1 MNIGMSGMALFVA
14 MGTAGVAGAQEPEAG
29 AEAGTEEA
37 SAEAAPSEEAP
48 AVEEPAAETTE
59 AAAPV
64 ADATPSGKPN
74 SADGGDGA
82 RFRFGISGGALAL
95 FGAGSSF
102 PYGGADLRLGVQVND
117 MIGVYAQPQLGFY
130 GGNTAAGFGTGGL
143 VGASAVVD
151 FTFVDRVF
159 VGAGFG
165 YAVLNNPSGPE
176 LHFRL
181 GGYPLAGRS
190 SEKVRRK
197 GLMVGADLRF
207 YFLDG
212 ATFTLPTLNLGY
224 EAF

>member
-14 MGTAGVAGAQEPEAG
+14 MGTAGIAGAQEPEAG
-29 AEAGTEEA
+29 TEAGTEEA
-37 SAEAAPSEEAP
+37 SAEATPSEEAP
-48 AVEEPAAETTE
+48 AVEEPAAEATE
-59 AAAPV
+59 TAAP
-64 ADATPSGKPN
+64 ATESAPSGKSN

-82 RFRFGISGGALAL
+82 RFRFGISGGGLAM
-95 FGAGSSF
+95 FGNGGTY
-102 PYGGADLRLGVQVND
+102 PYGGGDLRFGVQIND
-117 MIGVYAQPQLGFY
+117 LIGVYAQPQLGYY
-130 GGNTAAGFGTGGL
+130 GASGFTVGGGL

-151 FTFVDRVF
+151 FTFIDHVF
-159 VGAGFG
+159 VGAGLG

-212 ATFTLPTLNLGY
+212 ATFTLPTLNIGY